1 MNLWEDI
8 YGTITRTVEETFK
21 KSFSRYVNALRD
33 PQLVP
38 KRKLHKDGW
47 FRVTQRSLA
56 GSGWAM
62 GWG

>member
-8 YGTITRTVEETFK
+8 YGAITRTVEKIFK

-33 PQLVP
+33 PQLLP
-38 KRKLHKDGW
+38 KGKLQDGW

-62 GWG
+62 GWR